1 MVGEIARKGVRT
13 DRNLAKQERIMK
25 PKKPPIETQKQKE
38 LFRVELTR
46 IIDKR
51 HPLVKLSEVV
61 DWEGL
66 DQVFGKTYHPQTGRS
81 GISTRLMVSL
91 HYLKYAFGL
100 SDGAVVAGWVENPY
114 WQVLSGMKYFEH
126 EMPIDPSSMVRW
138 RKRIGESGAEELLK
152 QTLESGLKVKAI
164 KKDQFKRA
172 NVDTSVQEK
181 AIRYPTDARLSH
193 EAREKLVKEAK
204 ALGIKLRQTYTRK
217 SKEMLFKQGRYRH
230 ARQMKRA
237 NRCVRK
243 LRTYLGRVL
252 REMQRKVP
260 DPSEEL
266 QELFHLSQRIYQ
278 QKRTDKHKLY
288 SLHAPEVAC
297 ISKGKAHKPYEFG
310 CKVSIAATSKGG
322 WVIGAKAFHGN
333 PYDGHTLQEAM
344 DQVERISPKRIDH
357 VFVDKGYR
365 GHNYKGDAEVHVDK
379 THRGRT
385 PKSLWKWMKRR
396 AAIEPTI
403 GHLKE
408 EHLLRKNRLK
418 GEAGDK
424 FNVILS
430 AAGMN
435 FMKLLKHIEATFL
448 CLFRFQFFSF
458 LCSFQPC
465 SIPYS
470 QGIRV

>member
-1 MVGEIARKGVRT
+1 MVGEIARKGVEL
-13 DRNLAKQERIMK
+13 DKNLAKQEGFMR

-38 LFRVELTR
+38 LFRVELVK
-46 IIDKR
+46 IIDKS

-61 DWEGL
+61 DWESL
-66 DQVFGKTYHPQTGRS
+66 DQVFGVTYHPQTGRP

-91 HYLKYAFGL
+91 HYLKYAYNL
-100 SDGAVVAGWVENPY
+100 SDESVVAGWVENPY
-114 WQVLSGMKYFEH
+114 WQVLGGMKYFEH

-138 RKRIGESGAEELLK
+138 RERIGESGAEKLLK
-152 QTLESGLKVKAI
+152 QTLESGLKIKAI
-164 KKDQFKRA
+164 KAHQLKRA
-172 NVDTSVQEK
+172 NVDTTVQEK
-181 AIRYPTDARLSH
+181 AIRYPTDARLYH

-204 ALGIKLRQTYTRK
+204 AMGIKLRQSYARK
-217 SKEMLFKQGRYRH
+217 SKEMVFKQGRYRH

-237 NRCVRK
+237 DRCVRK

-260 DPSEEL
+260 NPSEEL
-266 QELFHLSQRIYQ
+266 QHLLRLSQRLYQ
-278 QKRTDKHKLY
+278 QKRNDRHKLY
-288 SLHAPEVAC
+288 SLHAPEVSC
-297 ISKGKAHKPYEFG
+297 ISKGKVHKKYEFG
-310 CKVSIAATSKGG
+310 CKVSVAVTSKGG

-333 PYDGHTLQEAM
+333 PYDGHTLQEALE
-344 DQVERISPKRIDH
+344 QVDRLSPIKVGHI
-357 VFVDKGYR
+357 FVDKGYR
-365 GHNYKGDAEVHVDK
+365 GHNYEGDAEVHVDK
-379 THRGRT
+379 TRRGRT
-385 PKSLWKWMKRR
+385 PKSLWRWMKRR

-408 EHLLRKNRLK
+408 EHLLRRNRLK

-435 FMKLLKHIEATFL
+435 FVKLLKHLRATSFL
-448 CLFRFQFFSF
+448 RLFRFPFFSF
-458 LCSFQPC
+458 LCSFQTC

-470 QGIRV
+470 